1 MYYKITPVQ
10 AKRGGTYCLVDIA
23 ANAGTFR
30 AVGCT
35 KTYRVYPA
43 GVRADNEARRI
54 AYRDA
59 AKRGLDARTVT
70 FI

>member
-10 AKRGGTYCLVDIA
+10 AKKGGTFCLVYIA
-23 ANAGTFR
+23 ASAGTFR
-30 AVGCT
+30 AVGGT

-43 GVRADNEARRI
+43 GVRADTEARRI

-59 AKRGLDARTVT
+59 VKRGLDVRTVT
-70 FI
+70 FV